1 MKKDRPGSKYFAAL
15 LALAWSLNTH
25 ALTPATTPLYLKST
39 VEPNVMFTLD
49 DSGSMQWEIMPE
61 SLTAALF
68 VFPQTIN
75 VYGTPTD
82 AYQNLVPTVDDHIYN
97 RVSRSPQTNKI
108 YYNPQITYK
117 PWIKYDGTFYPNAN
131 PTNAYH
137 NPEKITAGSRNLTVT
152 SLLNARWVS
161 CTPPLNNTNCSILI
175 SDKNFYPATYF
186 IHNGGDIWNINNYTA
201 KIEIK
206 STTATYS
213 GRPNRSDCAGNS
225 ANPATGICTYA
236 EEIQNFANWYTYY
249 RSRILLARAGVGRAF
264 AQQGTNMR
272 VGFAAINQGS
282 KTVDSVVSPGTVV
295 RGVRPFSGTNR
306 QNFFSDLY
314 THAIPAEGTPL
325 RKALDNVGKYF
336 ERTDDLGPWGA
347 TPGTAGGTQLSCRQ
361 NYNILMTDGYWNGA
375 AAPTTAATQ
384 NVDNLAGS
392 TITGTIS
399 GVTATYIYSPS
410 PPFKDSYRRTGD
422 NATDYSTLADV
433 AMYYWKRDLRTD
445 LTNNVPV
452 STANPAF
459 WQHMVNFTVGLGVFG
474 TLNPTT
480 ALTGLTSG
488 ATAWPRPVS
497 DDKTGVNIDDLWHA
511 AVNSRG
517 GFFSASDPE
526 TFASALSSSLQ
537 EIVNR
542 TSSSSS
548 VATST
553 TQLKSSTKYFQSLST
568 SGEWG
573 GTVMSRLVSDDSDQW
588 DAAVQLN
595 TQISASSDTRKI
607 ITSRG
612 ARDGVAFLYD
622 NLSATQKAALNFDS
636 DGVVDTRGPDRVGY
650 LRGHSQHEGTSPD
663 QFRQRPNRKLGD
675 IVNSNPW
682 YASEPAAGYSDV
694 DYSGYSA
701 FRSTYLDRIPVVYV
715 GANDGMLHGFNA
727 CEVGSTYATNIVC
740 TAAMAGTEVIAYVP
754 TSVYPNLRKLTEQS
768 YNTSH
773 LYYVD
778 GSPMVGD
785 AFVNGSW
792 RSVLVGGL
800 NSGGKGYY
808 ALDVTNP
815 TDTSKAA
822 PTFSQANAASLQLW
836 EFTDANDVDLGLSYN
851 LPPTNQETGQP
862 LQITRLANGKW
873 AAILGNGYNSSSGKA
888 ALFILFLDGP
898 TGTGSTWTLG
908 TDYIKLVAETATGSN
923 GLSTPFP
930 FDSNGDGYVDVVYA
944 GDLKGNMWKFFVG
957 PNAQDAAVTSDP
969 ATWRV
974 AFSTAPLFSAINA
987 SNQIQPITHPP
998 VVSLHPTS
1006 GLMVL
1011 FGTGKYLETSDVT
1024 SSEVQTY
1031 YGLRDIGTAI
1041 SGRASLKNVVLSNT
1055 LPRSITSQ
1063 TAAATP
1069 QTDAA
1074 GNALDLGWHADM
1086 SISGER
1092 ITGRTFLS
1100 NRIVLFDTVVPNS
1113 DLCEGGVSSQITALQ
1128 YDSGGAPGI
1137 AVFGDANGDGTV
1149 NASDIV
1155 AGVSTGQSLSGT
1167 TFLQNSSQLGDGNAG
1182 DSYKGL
1188 SSQIQGTVTDFDID
1202 VGGGTRGRITWREI
1216 LQ

>member
-1 MKKDRPGSKYFAAL
+1 MKNERLGSRSLAALL
-15 LALAWSLNTH
+15 LALAWSLNAH

-61 SLTAALF
+61 SLIWSYF
-68 VFPQTIN
+68 VFPRATG
-75 VYGTPTD
+75 VYGTSDYDNFVATID
-82 AYQNLVPTVDDHIYN
+82 TTGTKIAYNAVA
-97 RVSRSPQTNKI
+97 RSPQTNKI
-108 YYNPQITYK
+108 YYNPQITYT
-117 PWIKYDGTFYPNAN
+117 PWIKYDGTFYPNAS
-131 PTNAYH
+131 PTAAYH
-137 NPEKITAGSRNLTVT
+137 NPEKTTAGSRNLTAST
-152 SLLNARWVS
+152 TQTAGWDS
-161 CTPPLNNTNCSILI
+161 CPSPTFNTTNCGYFSGN
-175 SDKNFYPATYF
+175 KTFYPATYF
-186 IHNGGDIWNINNYTA
+186 IHNGGDIWNFANYT
-201 KIEIK
+201 KTEIK
-206 STTATYS
+206 STTTSYS
-213 GRPNRSDCAGNS
+213 GRPNRSDCAGNN
-225 ANPATGICTYA
+225 ANPATGICTYD

-272 VGFAAINQGS
+272 VGFAAINQAT
-282 KTVDSVVSPGTVV
+282 KTVDTVSSPGAVV

-314 THAIPAEGTPL
+314 THPINTSGTPL
-325 RKALDNVGKYF
+325 RRALDDVGKYF

-361 NYNILMTDGYWNGA
+361 NYNILMTDGYWNGD
-375 AAPTTAATQ
+375 AAPTAAATQ

-392 TITGTIS
+392 TISGTIS
-399 GVTATYIYSPS
+399 GIAQTYTYSPS
-410 PPFKDSYRRTGD
+410 HPYSDSYS
-422 NATDYSTLADV
+422 STLADA

-452 STANPAF
+452 GNANPAF

-488 ATAWPRPVS
+488 TTAWPQPVS
-497 DDKTGVNIDDLWHA
+497 NSTTGVNIDDLWHA

-595 TQISASSDTRKI
+595 TQVSASSDTRKI

-612 ARDGVAFLYD
+612 TRDGVAFLYG
-622 NLSATQKAALNFDS
+622 NLSDTQQAALNFDS
-636 DGVVDTRGPDRVGY
+636 NGVVDTRGLDRVGY

-727 CEVGSTYATNIVC
+727 CEVGFTYATNIVC
-740 TAAMAGTEVIAYVP
+740 TTAMAGTEVIAYVP

-773 LYYVD
+773 LYFVD

-800 NSGGKGYY
+800 NSGGKGYF

-815 TDTSKAA
+815 TDASKAA

-836 EFTDANDVDLGLSYN
+836 EFTDANDADLGLSYN

-873 AAILGNGYNSSSGKA
+873 AAIVGNGYNSSSGKA
-888 ALFILFLDGP
+888 ALFILFLNGP
-898 TGTGSTWTLG
+898 SGTGSTWTLG

-930 FDSNGDGYVDVVYA
+930 FDSDGDGYVDVVYA

-974 AFSTAPLFSAINA
+974 AFSTAPLFTAVNA

-1011 FGTGKYLETSDVT
+1011 FGTGKYLENSDIAST
-1024 SSEVQTY
+1024 EVQTY

-1041 SGRASLKNVVLSNT
+1041 TGRASLKSVVLSDT

-1063 TAAATP
+1063 VAATTP

-1074 GNALDLGWHADM
+1074 GNALDLGWRADM

-1092 ITGRTFLS
+1092 ITGRTFIS

-1113 DLCEGGVSSQITALQ
+1113 DLCEGGVSSQITAMQ
-1128 YDSGGAPGI
+1128 YDSGSTPSI

-1167 TFLQNSSQLGDGNAG
+1167 TFLQNSSQVGDGNSG